1 MPTTQNSH
9 AAYGDKKNMVQ
20 QAAGLFA
27 VHLKRN
33 NKLSRL
39 IGKMPKGESGAIATI
54 KNQTTQHMPIVRCM
68 DLSAG
73 MGDEVKFNLLNPFGA
88 IPIMGSNY
96 AEGRGTGM
104 SINEDRLR
112 VNQARIP
119 VKLDDTMTGIRSPVD
134 FRKLGRPVAQATMD
148 RYCDQSLIVHMA
160 GARGGFNNLLWSIPL
175 DTDSRF
181 AEVMVNRV
189 KAPTKNR
196 HFQAKA
202 GGVSQFSVNAGE
214 MDIASTDVLSMGVID
229 SLRAA
234 MDEMV
239 MPPPIVK
246 FEGDEAAEDDPLRV
260 LLVTPLQYNQFAAQA
275 NFRSMQAAAL
285 ARAGNAKQ
293 HPIFKGEVGLW
304 NNFLI
309 IKQNIPIRF
318 FAGQTIKYC
327 AQYDSEMETSVTVP
341 ASFGSSFA
349 VDRAILLGGQAI
361 AEALGKSDKSGVPFF
376 WSEKEM
382 DHGDKVELLIGAIR
396 GVSKVRFSVNTGD
409 RDEFTDY
416 GVAVLDTVVP
426 LNANITY

>member
-1 MPTTQNSH
+1 MPTSQNSY
-9 AAYGDKKNMVQ
+9 APYGDKKNMVQ

-27 VHLKRN
+27 THLKRT

-39 IGKMPKGESGAIATI
+39 IGPMPKGENGAIATVQ
-54 KNQTTQHMPIVRCM
+54 NQTTQHMPIVRAM

-88 IPIMGSNY
+88 VPIMGSNF
-96 AEGRGTGM
+96 AEGRGTGL
-104 SINEDRLR
+104 SLNEDRLR

-119 VKLDDTMTGIRSPVD
+119 VKLSDTMTNIRSPFD

-148 RYCDQSLIVHMA
+148 RYCDQSLIVQMA
-160 GARGGFNNLLWSIPL
+160 GARGGVNNQLWSIPL
-175 DTDSRF
+175 ATDGRF

-196 HFQAKA
+196 HFLAK
-202 GGVSQFSVNAGE
+202 GSGVQSFVNNAGE
-214 MDIASTDVLSMGVID
+214 IDIASTDVMSMSVVD
-229 SLRAA
+229 SLRAV

-239 MPPPIVK
+239 LPPPIVK

-275 NFRSMQAAAL
+275 NFRSMQASAL

-318 FAGQTIKYC
+318 FAGQPVSYC
-327 AQYDSEMETSVTVP
+327 PNFTDETESTSNVP
-341 ASFGSSFA
+341 AAFGTSYA
-349 VDRAILLGGQAI
+349 IDRAILLGGQAV
-361 AEALGKSDKSGVPFF
+361 AEALGRSDKSGIPFF

-382 DHGDKVELLIGAIR
+382 DHGDKLELLIGAIR
-396 GVSKVRFSVNTGD
+396 GVSKIRFAVNTGD
-409 RDEFTDY
+409 RDEITDY

-426 LNANITY
+426 LNSLVLG